1 MLNNEVKG
9 IRDNQPNQRYRRSNE
24 QRVAILS
31 YGAGNVASVKNALE
45 RLGVN
50 AFISE
55 NPSELMQADRL
66 IFPGVGHAAHAMEQ
80 IKTKGLDKVLQTFE
94 RPLLGICLGMQ
105 LMGNSSEEGATHGL
119 GLIDFNVKKFNI
131 NEKVPH
137 MGWNSIQLTDSILFK
152 SIPSNSFF
160 YFVHSYYAEIC
171 RNSIATCDCE
181 IPFTAA
187 VCKENYFGVQFHPEK
202 SGDAGMQV
210 LRNFINL

>member
-1 MLNNEVKG
+1 MNKDVKKISG
-9 IRDNQPNQRYRRSNE
+9 NQPNQRSNE

-152 SIPSNSFF
+152 NIPSNSFF

-171 RNSIATCDCE
+171 RNSIATCDYE
-181 IPFTAA
+181 ITFTAA
-187 VCKENYFGVQFHPEK
+187 VCKDNNFGVQFHPEK